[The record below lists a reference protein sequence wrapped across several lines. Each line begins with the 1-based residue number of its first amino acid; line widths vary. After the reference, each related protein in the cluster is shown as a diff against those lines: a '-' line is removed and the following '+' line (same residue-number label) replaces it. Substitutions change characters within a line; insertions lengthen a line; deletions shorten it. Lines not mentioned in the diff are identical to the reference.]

1 MENRNK
7 ETYRN
12 HADKPQ
18 KSVENAPP
26 STDKEPS
33 QLGART
39 KIVDILTR
47 VETRHAYTDKLLDKE
62 ITEFNPEDRALIT
75 EVVNGVLRWQYRLDW
90 YLSHLYVGEY
100 GNLISDVKNNL
111 RSSAYQLMYLDR
123 VPAYAVLNEA
133 VEIAKSKFNQKTAN
147 LVNAI
152 LRNFLRQQKKLEYLE
167 MKLEYLERISISYS
181 HPLWLVQRWIE
192 QWGIDDT
199 VALCKSNNRR
209 PRISIRI
216 NHLKIEPNAFFSI
229 LDENQVDYEQHPDF
243 PECVWIDNF
252 AEFRKL
258 DLMKKG
264 AAIVQDISTG
274 LPVRL
279 LAPQPGDTVL
289 DMCAAPGGK
298 TGFIGEMMDNHGRL
312 VALEKHHSRARML
325 SENLQRQG
333 INISQVITAD
343 ATKIPSRLKFD
354 KILLDAPCS
363 GLGVLNKR
371 VDLRWKRTLSDIEAM
386 AKLQLKLLNSAASVL
401 NENGS
406 IVYSTCTIET
416 AENEDVIRQFLN
428 DNPQFKMDKIVQ
440 EIPRHFLW
448 DKNIIRTFPH
458 RHHMDGSFAVRLQKQ
473 PH

>member
-1 MENRNK
+1 MGNRSK
-7 ETYRN
+7 KTFHD
-12 HADKPQ
+12 HAA
-18 KSVENAPP
+18 KSGKNFENAPAEK
-26 STDKEPS
+26 DKIPS
-33 QLGART
+33 QLKART

-62 ITEFNPEDRALIT
+62 ITEFIPEDRSLIT

-100 GNLISDVKNNL
+100 ENLIPDVKNNL

-167 MKLEYLERISISYS
+167 MKLEYLERLSVSHS
-181 HPLWLVQRWIE
+181 HPNWLVQRWIE

-199 VALCKSNNRR
+199 VALCQSNNQR

-216 NHLKIEPNAFFSI
+216 NHLKIDPAAFLSI
-229 LDENQVDYEQHPDF
+229 LDENQVEYEQHPDF
-243 PECVWIDNF
+243 PEYVWIDNF
-252 AEFRKL
+252 SEFRKL

-279 LAPQPGDTVL
+279 LAPQPGETVL

-298 TGFIGEMMDNHGRL
+298 TAFIGEMMDNQGRL
-312 VALEKHHSRARML
+312 LALEKHHSRAKTL
-325 SENLQRQG
+325 SDNLQRQG
-333 INISQVITAD
+333 ISTARVITAD
-343 ATKIPSRLKFD
+343 AINIPSRLTFD

-371 VDLRWKRTLSDIEAM
+371 VDLRWKRTMNDIDAM
-386 AKLQLKLLNSAASVL
+386 AKLQLKLLKSAASVL

-406 IVYSTCTIET
+406 IVYSTCTIEI
-416 AENEDVIRQFLN
+416 AENEDVIQQFLREN
-428 DNPQFKMDKIVQ
+428 SQFTLDKIGH
-440 EIPRHFLW
+440 EIPGQFCW
-448 DKNIIRTFPH
+448 DKHIIRTFPH
-458 RHHMDGSFAVRLQKQ
+458 RHHMDGSFAVRLRKQ